1 MVAGTSY
8 SDRGPARSR
17 LPLVLVDNHIGS
29 YGRECAIRPNK
40 LYLIE
45 EKGVIAS
52 ISAFAVSNSLHGKC
66 PRTAGTGT
74 FTLR

>member
-1 MVAGTSY
+1 
-8 SDRGPARSR
+8 
-17 LPLVLVDNHIGS
+17 VLVDNHIGS

-45 EKGVIAS
+45 EKEVIAS

-74 FTLR
+74 FHTPPDIVVRDVAAH